1 MATRTAALL
10 FRRRAAEAAP
20 KPLQQYVAGLSTA
33 AGHDVLDDGGR
44 SDGGEGNRKQWMELP
59 PFAPLDANAA
69 ARAISRGG
77 GGEGAC
83 SNATAIRWV
92 RRCCPHMPASL
103 VQKLFR
109 LRKVK
114 RNLLTADTSSIDGIT
129 EQLRL
134 RRVLAKDELVP
145 GDILFLPVNIQE
157 SSVAEKTKKFGNK
170 NEIDFIRSLEIYKDR
185 NIIVLNKPPGMPV
198 QGGVGIKNSIDVLA
212 PMFEDSSSG
221 APRLVH
227 RLDRDCSGVL
237 VLGRTQLSA
246 SIMHAIFRDKTADAL
261 ANGTQQVLQ
270 RKYVALVMG
279 RPRHP
284 KGLLSAPLA
293 KTGVACHC
301 IKEEKGDSAWICK
314 HWRRLNK
321 TLANTIAEKVVL
333 QDGKSERLTV
343 CAGSSATSVQ
353 DALTEYRVI
362 ESCPQGYTWLEL
374 FPRTGRKHQLRVHCA
389 EVLGTPIVGDY
400 KYGRQA
406 HQNWSPLPMP
416 QAVDEEMLKKRKLPF
431 GLSLGGGSVA
441 EEQPQ
446 LHLHCKQMILPD
458 ISEAM
463 QRLQSSDAD
472 HDFSDLEKLSFVAP
486 LPLHMRLS
494 WEILKSVGK

>member
-1 MATRTAALL
+1 MATRMAALL
-10 FRRRAAEAAP
+10 FRRRAAAAAP
-20 KPLQQYVAGLSTA
+20 KPLQHYVAGLSTA
-33 AGHDVLDDGGR
+33 AGHDVLDDGGC
-44 SDGGEGNRKQWMELP
+44 SGGGEGNRKRWLELP
-59 PFAPLDANAA
+59 PYTPLDANTA

-114 RNLLTADTSSIDGIT
+114 RNLLTAGTSSTDGIT

-134 RRVLAKDELVP
+134 RRVSAKDELVP

-170 NEIDFIRSLEIYKDR
+170 NEIDFLRSLEIYKDR

-198 QGGVGIKNSIDVLA
+198 QGGVGIKNSIDMLSL
-212 PMFEDSSSG
+212 MFEDGSSE

-246 SIMHAIFRDKTADAL
+246 SIMHAIFREKTADAL

-293 KTGVACHC
+293 K
-301 IKEEKGDSAWICK
+301 
-314 HWRRLNK
+314 
-321 TLANTIAEKVVL
+321 VVL

-343 CAGSSATSVQ
+343 CSGSNSTSVQ

-362 ESCPQGYTWLEL
+362 ESCPQGYSWLEL

-406 HQNWSPLPMP
+406 HQNWSPLPLP
-416 QAVDEEMLKKRKLPF
+416 HAIDEEMLNKRKLPF
-431 GLSLGGGSVA
+431 GLALGGGSVA

-494 WEILKSVGK
+494 WEILKSLGK

>member
-1 MATRTAALL
+1 VEDKQKGEVFGRHRPQGSMATRTAALL
-10 FRRRAAEAAP
+10 FRRRAAAAAP
-20 KPLQQYVAGLSTA
+20 KPLQHYVAGLSTA
-33 AGHDVLDDGGR
+33 AVQDVLDDGGC
-44 SDGGEGNRKQWMELP
+44 SGGGEGNRKRWLELP
-59 PFAPLDANAA
+59 PYTPLDANTA

-114 RNLLTADTSSIDGIT
+114 RNLLTAGTSSTDGIT
-129 EQLRL
+129 KQLRL
-134 RRVLAKDELVP
+134 RRVSAKDELVP

-170 NEIDFIRSLEIYKDR
+170 NEIDFLRSLEIYKDR

-198 QGGVGIKNSIDVLA
+198 QGGVGIKNSIDMLSL
-212 PMFEDSSSG
+212 MFEDGSSE
-221 APRLVH
+221 APRL
-227 RLDRDCSGVL
+227 
-237 VLGRTQLSA
+237 
-246 SIMHAIFRDKTADAL
+246 
-261 ANGTQQVLQ
+261 
-270 RKYVALVMG
+270 
-279 RPRHP
+279 
-284 KGLLSAPLA
+284 
-293 KTGVACHC
+293 
-301 IKEEKGDSAWICK
+301 
-314 HWRRLNK
+314 
-321 TLANTIAEKVVL
+321 VVL

-343 CAGSSATSVQ
+343 CSGSNSTSVQ

-362 ESCPQGYTWLEL
+362 ESCPQGYSWLEL

-406 HQNWSPLPMP
+406 HQNWSPLPLP
-416 QAVDEEMLKKRKLPF
+416 HAIDEEMLNKRKLPF
-431 GLSLGGGSVA
+431 GLALGGGSVA

-494 WEILKSVGK
+494 WEILKSLGK

>member
-1 MATRTAALL
+1 MAIRTAALL
-10 FRRRAAEAAP
+10 FRRGAAAAAAP
-20 KPLQQYVAGLSTA
+20 KPLQQYFAGLSTA
-33 AGHDVLDDGGR
+33 VGHVTLDDGGR
-44 SDGGEGNRKQWMELP
+44 IGGGEENKKRWMELP

-69 ARAISRGG
+69 ARAISRGD

-92 RRCCPHMPASL
+92 RRCCPHLPASL

-114 RNLLTADTSSIDGIT
+114 KNLVTADTSSTDSIAQ
-129 EQLRL
+129 QLRL
-134 RRVLAKDELVP
+134 RRVSAKDELVP

-157 SSVAEKTKKFGNK
+157 SSVTEKTKKFGNK
-170 NEIDFIRSLEIYKDR
+170 NEIDFLRSLEIYKDR
-185 NIIVLNKPPGMPV
+185 AIIVLNKPPGMPV
-198 QGGVGIKNSIDVLA
+198 QGGVGIKNSIDILA
-212 PMFEDSSSG
+212 PMFEDGSSE

-237 VLGRTQLSA
+237 VLGRTQLST
-246 SIMHAIFRDKTADAL
+246 SIMHAIFREKTADAL
-261 ANGTQQVLQ
+261 GDGTQQVLQ
-270 RKYVALVMG
+270 RKYVALVIG

-293 KTGVACHC
+293 K
-301 IKEEKGDSAWICK
+301 
-314 HWRRLNK
+314 
-321 TLANTIAEKVVL
+321 VVL
-333 QDGKSERLTV
+333 QDGRSERLTV
-343 CAGSSATSVQ
+343 CAGPNTASVQ

-389 EVLGTPIVGDY
+389 EVLGTPIIGDY

-406 HQNWSPLPMP
+406 HQNWMPLPMP
-416 QAVDEEMLKKRKLPF
+416 QTIDEEMLKKRKLPF
-431 GLSLGGGSVA
+431 GLALGGGSLA
-441 EEQPQ
+441 EQQPQ
-446 LHLHCKQMILPD
+446 LHLHCKHMILPD
-458 ISEAM
+458 ISAAM
-463 QRLQSSDAD
+463 QQLQSSDPD

-486 LPLHMRLS
+486 MPLHMRLS
-494 WEILKSVGK
+494 WKILMSIGK

>member
-1 MATRTAALL
+1 MAALL
-10 FRRRAAEAAP
+10 HLRRRASAVLAGVAP
-20 KPLQQYVAGLSTA
+20 KPQGLATAPRHSALGTGDGDGEAGERSKNPRCTGDGDGE
-33 AGHDVLDDGGR
+33 AGER
-44 SDGGEGNRKQWMELP
+44 SKNPWVQLP
-59 PFAPLDANAA
+59 PFAPLDAVAA

-77 GGEGAC
+77 CGGVGAGA
-83 SNATAIRWV
+83 NATAIRWV
-92 RRCCPHMPASL
+92 RRCCPHLPTSL

-114 RNLLTADTSSIDGIT
+114 KNIVTAETSSADASA
-129 EQLRL
+129 EQHRL
-134 RRVLAKDELVP
+134 RRDE
-145 GDILFLPVNIQE
+145 
-157 SSVAEKTKKFGNK
+157 A
-170 NEIDFIRSLEIYKDR
+170 
-185 NIIVLNKPPGMPV
+185 IIVVNKPPGMPV

-212 PMFEDSSSG
+212 SIFEENSSD

-237 VLGRTQLSA
+237 VLGRNQLSTT
-246 SIMHAIFRDKTADAL
+246 MLHAIFREKTADAL
-261 ANGTQQVLQ
+261 ADGTQQVLQ
-270 RKYVALVMG
+270 RKYVALVIG
-279 RPRHP
+279 TPRHP

-293 KTGVACHC
+293 KVP
-301 IKEEKGDSAWICK
+301 
-314 HWRRLNK
+314 
-321 TLANTIAEKVVL
+321 V

-343 CAGSSATSVQ
+343 RASSNAASVQ

-406 HQNWSPLPMP
+406 HQNWMPLPLP
-416 QAVDEEMLKKRKLPF
+416 RTIDEELLRKRKLPF
-431 GLSLGGGSVA
+431 GLIVGGGSIA

-446 LHLHCKQMILPD
+446 LHLHCKQMVLPD
-458 ISEAM
+458 ISVAVHR
-463 QRLQSSDAD
+463 QQSSDVD
-472 HDFSDLEKLSFVAP
+472 PDFSYLEKLNFVAP

-494 WEILKSVGK
+494 WEILKSVKM

>member
-1 MATRTAALL
+1 VEDKQKGRRVGRHRPQGSMATRTAALL
-10 FRRRAAEAAP
+10 FRRRAAAAAP
-20 KPLQQYVAGLSTA
+20 KPLQHYVAGLSTA
-33 AGHDVLDDGGR
+33 AGHDVLDDGGC
-44 SDGGEGNRKQWMELP
+44 SGGGEGNRKRWLELP
-59 PFAPLDANAA
+59 PYTPLDANTA

-114 RNLLTADTSSIDGIT
+114 RNLLTAGTSSTDGIT

-134 RRVLAKDELVP
+134 RRVSAKDELVP

-170 NEIDFIRSLEIYKDR
+170 NEIDFLRSLEIYKDR

-198 QGGVGIKNSIDVLA
+198 QGGVGIKNSIDMLSL
-212 PMFEDSSSG
+212 MFEDGSSE

-246 SIMHAIFRDKTADAL
+246 SIMHAIFREKTADAL

-293 KTGVACHC
+293 K
-301 IKEEKGDSAWICK
+301 
-314 HWRRLNK
+314 
-321 TLANTIAEKVVL
+321 VVL

-343 CAGSSATSVQ
+343 CSGSNSTSVQ

-362 ESCPQGYTWLEL
+362 ESCPQGMQEAKKMPVGEQML
-374 FPRTGRKHQLRVHCA
+374 FFFTGEINNCWPGISSMRYC
-389 EVLGTPIVGDY
+389 I
-400 KYGRQA
+400 
-406 HQNWSPLPMP
+406 
-416 QAVDEEMLKKRKLPF
+416 
-431 GLSLGGGSVA
+431 SLG
-441 EEQPQ
+441 
-446 LHLHCKQMILPD
+446 H
-458 ISEAM
+458 
-463 QRLQSSDAD
+463 
-472 HDFSDLEKLSFVAP
+472 
-486 LPLHMRLS
+486 
-494 WEILKSVGK
+494 

>member
-1 MATRTAALL
+1 MATRMAALL
-10 FRRRAAEAAP
+10 FRRRAAAAAP
-20 KPLQQYVAGLSTA
+20 KPLQHYVAGLSTA
-33 AGHDVLDDGGR
+33 AGHDVLDDGGC
-44 SDGGEGNRKQWMELP
+44 SGGGEGNRKRWLELP
-59 PFAPLDANAA
+59 PYTPLDANTA

-109 LRKVK
+109 LRKV
-114 RNLLTADTSSIDGIT
+114 S
-129 EQLRL
+129 
-134 RRVLAKDELVP
+134 AKDELVP

-170 NEIDFIRSLEIYKDR
+170 NEIDFLRSLEIYKDR

-198 QGGVGIKNSIDVLA
+198 QGGVGIKNSIDMLSL
-212 PMFEDSSSG
+212 MFEDGSSE

-246 SIMHAIFRDKTADAL
+246 SIMHAIFREKTADAL

-293 KTGVACHC
+293 K
-301 IKEEKGDSAWICK
+301 
-314 HWRRLNK
+314 
-321 TLANTIAEKVVL
+321 VVL

-343 CAGSSATSVQ
+343 CSGSNSTSVQ

-362 ESCPQGYTWLEL
+362 ESCPQGYSWLEL

-406 HQNWSPLPMP
+406 HQNWSPLPLP
-416 QAVDEEMLKKRKLPF
+416 HAIDEEMLNKRKLPF
-431 GLSLGGGSVA
+431 GLALGGGSVA

-494 WEILKSVGK
+494 WEILKSLGK

>member
-1 MATRTAALL
+1 MAMRAAALL
-10 FRRRAAEAAP
+10 FRRRAAAAP
-20 KPLQQYVAGLSTA
+20 TLLKQYAAGLSTA
-33 AGHDVLDDGGR
+33 AGNDVLDGGR
-44 SDGGEGNRKQWMELP
+44 PSGGGEGNRKRWLELP

-69 ARAISRGG
+69 ARAISRADGG
-77 GGEGAC
+77 DGAC
-83 SNATAIRWV
+83 SNSTAIKWV

-114 RNLLTADTSSIDGIT
+114 RNLLTDDTSSTDGIA
-129 EQLRL
+129 EQPRM
-134 RRVLAKDELVP
+134 RRVSAKDELLP

-170 NEIDFIRSLEIYKDR
+170 NEIDFLRSLEIYKDKA
-185 NIIVLNKPPGMPV
+185 IIVLNKPPGMPV
-198 QGGVGIKNSIDVLA
+198 QGGVGIKNSIDILA
-212 PMFEDSSSG
+212 PMFEDGSSE

-246 SIMHAIFRDKTADAL
+246 SIMHAIFREKTADAL
-261 ANGTQQVLQ
+261 ADGTQQVLQ
-270 RKYVALVMG
+270 RKYVALVIG

-293 KTGVACHC
+293 K
-301 IKEEKGDSAWICK
+301 
-314 HWRRLNK
+314 
-321 TLANTIAEKVVL
+321 VVL

-343 CAGSSATSVQ
+343 RAGSNTASVQ

-406 HQNWSPLPMP
+406 HQNWIPLPIP
-416 QAVDEEMLKKRKLPF
+416 QAIDDEMLKKTKLPF
-431 GLSLGGGSVA
+431 GLALGGGSVA
-441 EEQPQ
+441 EGQPQ

-458 ISEAM
+458 ISVAM

-472 HDFSDLEKLSFVAP
+472 HNFSDLEKLSFVAP

>member
-1 MATRTAALL
+1 
-10 FRRRAAEAAP
+10 
-20 KPLQQYVAGLSTA
+20 
-33 AGHDVLDDGGR
+33 
-44 SDGGEGNRKQWMELP
+44 
-59 PFAPLDANAA
+59 
-69 ARAISRGG
+69 
-77 GGEGAC
+77 
-83 SNATAIRWV
+83 
-92 RRCCPHMPASL
+92 
-103 VQKLFR
+103 
-109 LRKVK
+109 
-114 RNLLTADTSSIDGIT
+114 
-129 EQLRL
+129 
-134 RRVLAKDELVP
+134 VP

-170 NEIDFIRSLEIYKDR
+170 NEIDFLRSLEIYKDR

-198 QGGVGIKNSIDVLA
+198 QGGVGIKNSIDMLSL
-212 PMFEDSSSG
+212 MFEDGSSE

-246 SIMHAIFRDKTADAL
+246 SIMHAIFREKTADAL

-293 KTGVACHC
+293 K
-301 IKEEKGDSAWICK
+301 
-314 HWRRLNK
+314 
-321 TLANTIAEKVVL
+321 VVL

-343 CAGSSATSVQ
+343 CSGSNSTSVQ

-362 ESCPQGYTWLEL
+362 ESCPQGYSWLEL

-406 HQNWSPLPMP
+406 HQNWSPLPLP
-416 QAVDEEMLKKRKLPF
+416 HAIDEEMLNKRKLPF
-431 GLSLGGGSVA
+431 GLALGGGSVA

-494 WEILKSVGK
+494 WEILKSLGK